1 MGAMADLLIVDDD
14 EDGRE
19 ALRHLLERAGHHVQC
34 ASNGKSA
41 LATILA
47 RTPDLLILDLFMPGM
62 DGPGLLE
69 ILRSYMGLRT
79 LPVVVLTGAPHS
91 SLIERM
97 RHFNVNT
104 VLVKATATFEDVLRA
119 ISEELSRLP
128 K

>member
-1 MGAMADLLIVDDD
+1 MADLLIVDDD

-19 ALRHLLERAGHHVQC
+19 ALRHLLQRAGHRVEC
-34 ASNGKSA
+34 ASNGKAA
-41 LATILA
+41 LSSILA
-47 RTPDLLILDLFMPGM
+47 RAPDLVILDLFMPGM

-91 SLIERM
+91 SLVERI

-119 ISEELSRLP
+119 ISDELARP
-128 K
+128 PT